1 MSIEKH
7 RKAIDKIDAEIV
19 KRLNDRTRHVL
30 EIGKAK
36 IANGEEIYAPHRES
50 DLLRRLKKATPAPL
64 PMTRCRPFIARLCP
78 ARLRC
83 RRR

>member
-36 IANGEEIYAPHRES
+36 IANGEEFA
-50 DLLRRLKKATPAPL
+50 
-64 PMTRCRPFIARLCP
+64 F
-78 ARLRC
+78 
-83 RRR
+83 